1 MGQRGSWALTPPPPT
16 SGTTPTQ
23 HRARNRH
30 TREGAS
36 APRGGRAPRE
46 GCTVEGRARWELVGL
61 PESLQPPKPR
71 CQHHKELLLPL
82 GPGTPSTGTLGAPTG
97 AASSQRAPAQRGL
110 SLPASPTSF
119 LQGFSPQNRCRGL
132 YVTQFVRLRH
142 RLIVPF
148 PWQRAA
154 EPENG
159 PRCSKTRVRCS
170 KMGQDAQK
178 TATGSLGLPG
188 TGRGTAPRCGD
199 RDSSRPRSL
208 GAPSSGAQRVLHLS
222 SPTFGDRDGPGRALP
237 TPWPYQAG
245 CTGHRAPRHSQSSRE
260 GCRLGT
266 SRLLPGRG
274 SPTAPAPPDG
284 LRARGAGKEAAPDCC
299 GARLGWKKA
308 AARGDGGQNWVR
320 AASARLQP
328 PSPGFQRCAE
338 QEGDG
343 RSQLVVT
350 LPVPKRGNAPRG
362 SPWLSITLCTTSSSP
377 TM

>member
-1 MGQRGSWALTPPPPT
+1 MGAGGASRELTASKTPLPASQGAAAAPRPWHPQHRDPRGSH
-16 SGTTPTQ
+16 G
-23 HRARNRH
+23 
-30 TREGAS
+30 
-36 APRGGRAPRE
+36 
-46 GCTVEGRARWELVGL
+46 
-61 PESLQPPKPR
+61 
-71 CQHHKELLLPL
+71 
-82 GPGTPSTGTLGAPTG
+82 
-97 AASSQRAPAQRGL
+97 SSQRAPAQRGL

-178 TATGSLGLPG
+178 PATGSLGLPG

-245 CTGHRAPRHSQSSRE
+245 CTGHRAPRHSQGSRE

-274 SPTAPAPPDG
+274 SPTTPAQPDG
-284 LRARGAGKEAAPDCC
+284 LRARGAGRQAAPDCC
-299 GARLGWKKA
+299 GARLGWKK
-308 AARGDGGQNWVR
+308 
-320 AASARLQP
+320 LQ
-328 PSPGFQRCAE
+328 
-338 QEGDG
+338 QEGMEDKAG
-343 RSQLVVT
+343 YGQQVL
-350 LPVPKRGNAPRG
+350 AC
-362 SPWLSITLCTTSSSP
+362 SPQALGFSIVQSKKGMEGASSW
-377 TM
+377 

>member
-36 APRGGRAPRE
+36 APRGGRASRE
-46 GCTVEGRARWELVGL
+46 GCTVEGRTRWELVGL
-61 PESLQPPKPR
+61 PGSLQPAKPR

-97 AASSQRAPAQRGL
+97 AASCQRAPAQHGL

-178 TATGSLGLPG
+178 PATGSMGLPG

-199 RDSSRPRSL
+199 RDSSRPRSP

-237 TPWPYQAG
+237 TPGSCQAG
-245 CTGHRAPRHSQSSRE
+245 CTGHRAPRHSQGSRE

-299 GARLGWKKA
+299 RARLGWKK
-308 AARGDGGQNWVR
+308 
-320 AASARLQP
+320 LQ
-328 PSPGFQRCAE
+328 
-338 QEGDG
+338 QEGMEDKAG
-343 RSQLVVT
+343 YGQQVLACSPQAAGFSVVQS
-350 LPVPKRGNAPRG
+350 KKGMEGA
-362 SPWLSITLCTTSSSP
+362 SSW
-377 TM
+377 